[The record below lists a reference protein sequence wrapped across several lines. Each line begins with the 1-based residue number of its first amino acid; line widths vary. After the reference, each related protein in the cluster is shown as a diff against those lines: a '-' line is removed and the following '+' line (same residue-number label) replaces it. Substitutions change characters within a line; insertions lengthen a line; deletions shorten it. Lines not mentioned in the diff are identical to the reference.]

1 MSQIIESLFHGM
13 RDYVKN
19 YTIASNP
26 KTGELHI
33 FFVYN
38 SYDLID
44 ADLDF
49 DEAYYERIISNIQS
63 VLVKEVRVLIAAET
77 FVTARIICARCVM
90 RASDNIV
97 EMEVIVSNDS
107 VSTTTF

>member
-1 MSQIIESLFHGM
+1 MH
-13 RDYVKN
+13 DYVQN

-26 KTGELHI
+26 KTGELNV

-49 DEAYYERIISNIQS
+49 DEAYYDKIITNIQS
-63 VLVKEVRVLIAAET
+63 VVVKESRALI
-77 FVTARIICARCVM
+77 TAGAFAKATIVCARCVM
-90 RASDNIV
+90 RASDN
-97 EMEVIVSNDS
+97 VIETEITVDSQS
-107 VSTTTF
+107 VSTRVFW